1 MSRAHMRRWVVSLAA
16 CVAAA
21 SGRFAEAQ
29 ELAPAQPPLARAVKV
44 IVPPV
49 VDGNVVD
56 DPAWQA
62 AMPLTD
68 FWQTSPD
75 AGRPA
80 SELTEVRIIYTDTAL
95 YFGVVLR
102 DRDAQGL
109 TVSDSRRDSPLD
121 ESDSFRILLDTYR
134 DRQNGFVF
142 ATNPAALE
150 YDGQVSNEGGN
161 SGAGGAGAG
170 RQQAGS
176 GGGFNLNWDGSWT
189 VRTATTDAGWTA
201 EFEIPFRTLRYEA
214 GEREWGL
221 NFQRTIRRR
230 KEIAYWAPLP
240 IQFDLMRVSMA
251 GSLTGLNPPA
261 QRNLKVIPYALT
273 EARRRSAEGPDT
285 DLLGDIGLDA
295 KYSLTPSLTLDATL
309 NTDFAQVEV
318 DEQQV
323 NLDRFNLFFPEKR
336 PFFLENA
343 GLFSVGSAGE
353 AELFFSRRIG
363 IADSGEAIP
372 IVGGARLSGRAGP
385 LNVGVLNMQTD
396 ADGGV
401 PANNFTVGRVRR
413 DVRGRSNVGAMFVQR
428 QATGEG
434 AGRDNYNR
442 AFAADGRWG
451 IGRTGLVSGFVAR
464 TQTPGLSDSQHA
476 YQIGARNETQPL
488 TLALTYTETGTNF
501 NPEVGFLSRAGGFR
515 KIEGNAF
522 SRLRPRA
529 LSMFQEIRPH
539 STYRAFW
546 NHDGFQETGYWHI
559 DSHWEL
565 KNSSEFHTGMNVT
578 REGVLRPFEI
588 YPGVIVPAGTY
599 DHAEAQLVVQSNQG
613 GAVYGRL
620 QFHAG
625 GVVGGDRLSLRPEL
639 RIRVG
644 DVFSTELSLDRN
656 DIDLAGGQFVTNLA
670 RARMSYSFSPR
681 VFVQSLVQYNDR
693 ADVWSSNFRFG
704 WLQQANTGLFVVYT
718 DSHDLDERSFVPPT
732 GTNRSLILKISRM
745 FDALN

>member
-1 MSRAHMRRWVVSLAA
+1 MPRPHARFW
-16 CVAAA
+16 AA
-21 SGRFAEAQ
+21 SFAVCVIAALGRPVTAQ
-29 ELAPAQPPLARAVKV
+29 EAAPSQPPLARAIKV
-44 IVPPV
+44 NQPPV
-49 VDGNVVD
+49 IDGNITD

-62 AMPLTD
+62 ATPVTD

-80 SELTEVRIIYTDTAL
+80 SERTEVRIVYTDTAI
-95 YFGVVLR
+95 YFGVVLL
-102 DRDAQGL
+102 DRDAAGL

-121 ESDSFRILLDTYR
+121 DSDSFRILLDTYR

-161 SGAGGAGAG
+161 GGAGGAGAG

-189 VRTATTDAGWTA
+189 VRTASTDAGWTA

-230 KEIAYWAPLP
+230 KEIAYWSPLP

-251 GSLTGLNPPA
+251 GSLGGLNLPA
-261 QRNLKVIPYALT
+261 QRNLKLIPYALT
-273 EARRRSAEGPDT
+273 EARRRNVEGPDT
-285 DLLGDIGLDA
+285 DLLGDVGLDA

-396 ADGGV
+396 ADGAV

-413 DVRGRSNVGAMFVQR
+413 DFRGRSNVGAMFVQR
-428 QATGEG
+428 QATGDR
-434 AGRDNYNR
+434 AGQDNYNR

-451 IGRTGLVSGFVAR
+451 VGRTGLVSGFVAR

-476 YQIGARNETQPL
+476 YQLGARNETQPL

-501 NPEVGFLSRAGGFR
+501 RPEVGFLSRTGGFR
-515 KIEGNAF
+515 KVEGNMF

-529 LSMFQEIRPH
+529 LSKFQEIRPH

-565 KNSSEFHTGMNVT
+565 KNSYEFHTGMNIT
-578 REGVLRPFEI
+578 REGVLRQFDI
-588 YPGVIVPAGTY
+588 YPGVPVRPGTY
-599 DHAEAQLVVQSNQG
+599 DHAEAQLVFQTNQG
-613 GAVYGRL
+613 APVYGRM
-620 QFHAG
+620 QVVRG
-625 GVVGGDRLSLRPEL
+625 GFFGGDRLSLSPQLRL
-639 RIRVG
+639 RIG
-644 DVFSTELSLDRN
+644 ETFNTELSWDRN
-656 DIDLAGGQFVTNLA
+656 DVDLPGGSFITNLA
-670 RARMSYSFSPR
+670 RARVSYSFSPR

-693 ADVWSSNFRFG
+693 ANSWSNNFRFG
-704 WLQQANTGLFVVYT
+704 WLQQANTGVFIVYT
-718 DSHDLDERSFVPPT
+718 DSQLIDEVAFQPRRADRSF
-732 GTNRSLILKISRM
+732 IIKFSRM
-745 FDALN
+745 FDVLN